1 MLLLHSV
8 VAHDAAHTRC
18 RVEVDASEL
27 FREPGGRVPAWV
39 ALEYMA
45 QCAAAHGGLVA
56 RARGEAPRAGL
67 LLGTRRLRL
76 ALEAFEPGS
85 TLFVSARHRAG
96 ETGLL
101 AFDCEVCDAAG
112 GPALA
117 EGRLHVYT
125 FEAGRRA

>member
-8 VAHDAAHTRC
+8 VGHDAAHTRC

-27 FREPGGRVPAWV
+27 FRGPGGRVPAWV

-67 LLGTRRLRL
+67 LLGARRLRL
-76 ALEAFEPGS
+76 AVESFEPGS
-85 TLFVSARHRAG
+85 ALLVSAHHRAG

-101 AFDCEVCDAAG
+101 AFDCEVRDAAG

-117 EGRLHVYT
+117 EGRLHFYT
-125 FEAGRRA
+125 LDAGRRP